1 MNAAKRPNPIPPHM
15 LSAAMYFTYFM
26 AFGCFMPYINLYY
39 ERLGLSGIQ
48 IGTLAAVP
56 VVVSSSTVLIWGS
69 IADKF
74 QWHRGILRTSF
85 LLGGAA
91 VFLLSTAETFQELL
105 IFVIMF
111 AFFSSSTV
119 PLLDSSALEAAELSG
134 HTYGQLRLW
143 GSVGWSISAVLIGFV
158 IQSLAIKWLFYAY
171 IIVILMT
178 FLLSL
183 FQSRRMELPQS
194 SLSSG
199 YKQLL
204 YNRPFLLFLFS
215 VFLLALTFSASNA
228 FYSIYLDAIGTGE
241 AGIGLGWAIASLIEI
256 PVMLYSGR
264 FLMRIGAGGLLKI
277 AIITFAVRLLIF
289 SFTPPPVLAIGLQL
303 LSGIS
308 FAFYLVGGVT
318 YVKEQTPKGLST
330 TAQSIYNFVSFGIG
344 SIAGSL
350 IGGYLYETAGFAWLF
365 RLLSLLALAA
375 LAVLFISQRT
385 LTSLPDQAVQPTF
398 DPKSESAYTGSEI
411 DKRDAD
417 TQL

>member
-1 MNAAKRPNPIPPHM
+1 MSPINPAKRPNPIPPHT
-15 LSAAMYFTYFM
+15 LSAAMYFSYYM

-56 VVVSSSTVLIWGS
+56 VVVGSSTVLIWGS

-74 QWHRGILRTSF
+74 QWHRGILRASF
-85 LLGGAA
+85 LLGGVA
-91 VFLLSTAETFQELL
+91 VFLLSTAESFPELL
-105 IFVIMF
+105 IFVIIF

-119 PLLDSSALEAAELSG
+119 PLLDSAALEAAESSG

-143 GSVGWSISAVLIGFV
+143 GSVGWSISAVLIGFI

-171 IIVILMT
+171 IIVILLT

-215 VFLLALTFSASNA
+215 IFLLALTLSASNS

-241 AGIGLGWAIASLIEI
+241 TGIGIGWAIASLIEI

-264 FLMRIGAGGLLKI
+264 FLNRIGAAGLLKI
-277 AIITFAVRLLIF
+277 AIITFAIRLLIF
-289 SFTPPPVLAIGLQL
+289 SFTTTPALAIGLQT

-350 IGGYLYETAGFAWLF
+350 IGGYLYETAGIAWLF
-365 RLLSLLALAA
+365 RLLSILALTAFV
-375 LAVLFISQRT
+375 VLLISQRSLNP
-385 LTSLPDQAVQPTF
+385 LTP
-398 DPKSESAYTGSEI
+398 SAAQTDIRPE
-411 DKRDAD
+411 A
-417 TQL
+417 